1 MLVEVSHDH
10 RIRIDGDFS
19 ERLSATLKDTLSRFV
34 DRISRIECHLTDTN
48 ASKGGD
54 KDKRCLLEARL
65 NGLQPI
71 AVSHEAATL
80 PLAIDGAMSKLHHA
94 IDHRLGKL
102 SAH

>member
-1 MLVEVSHDH
+1 MHVEVSHDN

-19 ERLSATLKDTLSRFV
+19 DRLSSTLQSALARFV
-34 DRISRIECHLTDTN
+34 DRITRIECHLTDTN
-48 ASKGGD
+48 ASKGGA
-54 KDKRCLLEARL
+54 KDKRCLFEARL

-80 PLAIDGAMSKLHHA
+80 PLAIDGAMEKLQHA
-94 IDHRLGKL
+94 LDHRLGKL